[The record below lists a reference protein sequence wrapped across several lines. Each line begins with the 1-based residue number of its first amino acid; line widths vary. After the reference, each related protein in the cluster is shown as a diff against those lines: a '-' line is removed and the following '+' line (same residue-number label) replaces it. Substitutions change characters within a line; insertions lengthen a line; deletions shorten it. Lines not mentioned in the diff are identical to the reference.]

1 MKFNLKNKIA
11 IVTGASQG
19 IGKIIA
25 FELAKSG
32 AHVVCISRNKKAIE
46 STVDEITQNNGK
58 ASSFPCD
65 VSDSDAFMKII
76 LEIIEKND
84 KIDILVNNAGITR
97 DSILVRMSNE
107 DWDDVINTNLKGAFS
122 CTKAVLRYMIK
133 NKFGRIINITSIV
146 GLTGNAGQANYA
158 ASKAGLIGMTKS
170 IAKEVASR
178 CITANCIAP
187 GWIETSMTDI
197 LNEEVKNKLLSQIP
211 MGKIGSPDD
220 IANTVIFLA
229 SDEAGY
235 ITGQTITVDGGR
247 IIN

>member
-122 CTKAVLRYMIK
+122 CTKAVMRYMIK

-211 MGKIGSPDD
+211 VGKIGSPDD

>member
-97 DSILVRMSNE
+97 DSLLMRMSNE

-122 CTKAVLRYMIK
+122 CTKAVMRYMMK

-211 MGKIGSPDD
+211 VGKIGSPDD